1 MIFSNQILNI
11 VATYSFKSS
20 GKTQSQKDTEAI
32 IASPIPYGIKTPLE
46 LGSTEGIFV
55 MNYSLEDQFADNLRN
70 LLLTNW
76 GERLGL
82 YQYGANLKP
91 ITTEL
96 VSQDD
101 FDSAAISRIKNA
113 VDRWM
118 PFVDLEDF
126 SSVINREGNV
136 NTSIININITY
147 NIPAL
152 NVFRKGLQINL
163 YAI

>member
-1 MIFSNQILNI
+1 M
-11 VATYSFKSS
+11 ATYSFKSS
-20 GKTQSQKDTEAI
+20 GKTQSQKDSETTVI
-32 IASPIPYGIKTPLE
+32 SPIPYGIKTPLE

-55 MNYSLEDQFADNLRN
+55 MNYSLEDQFADNLKN

-76 GERLGL
+76 GERVGL

-91 ITTEL
+91 VTTEL

-101 FDSAAISRIKNA
+101 FDNAAISRIKNA
-113 VDRWM
+113 VDKWM

-126 SSVINREGNV
+126 SSVIDRDGNK

-152 NVFRKGLQINL
+152 KVFRKGLQIKL

>member
-1 MIFSNQILNI
+1 M
-11 VATYSFKSS
+11 ATYSFKSS
-20 GKTQSQKDTEAI
+20 GKTQTQKDAETI
-32 IASPIPYGIKTPLE
+32 VASPVPYGIKTPLE
-46 LGSTEGIFV
+46 LGSAEGIFV
-55 MNYSLEDQFADNLRN
+55 MNYSLEAQFADNLRN

-101 FDSAAISRIKNA
+101 FDSAAISRIKSA

-126 SSVINREGNV
+126 ASVINREGNA

-152 NVFRKGLQINL
+152 NVFRKALQINL